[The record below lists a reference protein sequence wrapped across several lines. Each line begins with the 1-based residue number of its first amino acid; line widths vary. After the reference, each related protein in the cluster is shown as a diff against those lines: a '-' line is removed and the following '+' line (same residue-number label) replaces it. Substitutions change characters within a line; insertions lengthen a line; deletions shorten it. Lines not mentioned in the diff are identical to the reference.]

1 MEMATL
7 HQVLI
12 LFLMAAAGYL
22 MARKKIWNDQ
32 SILTLTSLV
41 VNIANPCLNYS
52 KLEQLEHGTVQLDWL
67 QAFCFSLIFLGL
79 ALGVCFLIYRKCPH
93 DERAVYVQLCVLSNC
108 GFMGYPM
115 IEAALGPQA
124 IGYGVAFVTAFNI
137 ISWSVALALFYRDIK
152 MGLRKM
158 VNPVMVAV
166 ALGLTMQLLGL
177 RLPAVLSDTVAALGG
192 VATPLAMLIAG
203 AYFAQL
209 RPALLKNGR
218 FLAACAVR
226 LLLFPVLALGAMRLL
241 GLTGDL
247 ARAIFITCAMPA
259 ASNTV
264 MQASAYSTPRARELA
279 VGGVALTTALSVA
292 TIPLVMLLL

>member
-67 QAFCFSLIFLGL
+67 QAFFFSLIFLGL

-137 ISWSVALALFYRDIK
+137 ISWS
-152 MGLRKM
+152 
-158 VNPVMVAV
+158 V